1 MLMSTASGNGVDLS
15 NRIVIEN
22 DFGHK
27 GSRYMRLLITGG
39 CGFLGSNLASDAIAR
54 GDELAVFDSLSR
66 NGSRDNLA
74 WLKSQ
79 GKFTFEHGDIRNQN
93 DISRLIQSS
102 PPDAIFH
109 LAGQVAMTTSIAN
122 PRMDFEVNVMG
133 THNLLEAV
141 RLYAPNSIIVYSSTN
156 KVYGDLEQY
165 TYEETETRYRC
176 VEQPNGFDEH
186 TQLDFHS
193 PYGCSKGAAD
203 QYMLDYAR
211 IFGLK
216 TVVFRHSSMYGGRQF
231 ATYDQGWLGWFCQK
245 AVETSRGLLREP
257 FTISGNGKQVRD
269 VLHADDMK
277 RLYIAAVNNIQ
288 KTKGQAF
295 NIGGGVQNS
304 LSLLEL
310 FSMLETLL
318 NIELDFTRLPLR
330 VSDQRVF
337 VADIGKAERL
347 LNWQPAVSAEE
358 GVVSMVDWVRTTG

>member
-1 MLMSTASGNGVDLS
+1 M
-15 NRIVIEN
+15 
-22 DFGHK
+22 K
-27 GSRYMRLLITGG
+27 LLITGG
-39 CGFLGSNLASDAIAR
+39 CGFLGSNLASDALAR
-54 GDELAVFDSLSR
+54 GDELVVFDNLYR
-66 NGSRDNLA
+66 NGSRENLT
-74 WLKSQ
+74 WLQTQ

-93 DISRLIQSS
+93 DITRVIQAFK
-102 PPDAIFH
+102 PDAIFH

-141 RLYAPNSIIVYSSTN
+141 RQYAPSATVVYSSTN

-165 TYEETETRYRC
+165 TYVETDTRYQCVEHPNGINEET
-176 VEQPNGFDEH
+176 
-186 TQLDFHS
+186 QLSFHS

-231 ATYDQGWLGWFCQK
+231 ATYDQGWVGWFCQK
-245 AVETSRGLLREP
+245 AIEASKDKNAAL

-277 RLYIAAVNNIQ
+277 RLYMAAVNHIDSA
-288 KTKGQAF
+288 KGQAF
-295 NIGGGVQNS
+295 NVGGGYENS

-310 FSMLETLL
+310 FALLEQIANVKL
-318 NIELDFTRLPLR
+318 NYAKLPVR
-330 VSDQRVF
+330 ESDQRVF
-337 VADIGKAERL
+337 ISDIGKARQL
-347 LNWQPAVSAEE
+347 LNWQPVVTAQEGVARMVEWVSA
-358 GVVSMVDWVRTTG
+358 TQ